1 MRGPETYTHAGVN
14 QANFPKTANPK
25 CLIGMVT
32 SELPREVQLP
42 RQHSQVFSQ
51 SLIIGA
57 ATKEILRSL
66 LEARLIPINSKA
78 TPGSASRTTALQ
90 PAFPE
95 LLALPSQVWNE
106 N

>member
-1 MRGPETYTHAGVN
+1 
-14 QANFPKTANPK
+14 
-25 CLIGMVT
+25 MVT
-32 SELPREVQLP
+32 SELSLEVQLP